1 MINEYLFHTKNQV
14 SIENMMTESGDSVA
28 EWLGTPACHRSS
40 GIAMAPGSDEGD
52 VHILDMT
59 SLKIDSDMTSELALE
74 IFAIMLHSY
83 KNAN

>member
-40 GIAMAPGSDEGD
+40 GIAMTPGSDEGD

-59 SLKIDSDMTSELALE
+59 SLTRTLNCLSNCLYLTIVKIAQ
-74 IFAIMLHSY
+74 
-83 KNAN
+83 

>member
-1 MINEYLFHTKNQV
+1 M
-14 SIENMMTESGDSVA
+14 SAAGDSVV

-59 SLKIDSDMTSELALE
+59 SL
-74 IFAIMLHSY
+74 
-83 KNAN
+83 

>member
-1 MINEYLFHTKNQV
+1 
-14 SIENMMTESGDSVA
+14 MMTESGDSVA

-59 SLKIDSDMTSELALE
+59 SL
-74 IFAIMLHSY
+74 
-83 KNAN
+83 

>member
-1 MINEYLFHTKNQV
+1 
-14 SIENMMTESGDSVA
+14 
-28 EWLGTPACHRSS
+28 
-40 GIAMAPGSDEGD
+40 MAPGSDEGD

-59 SLKIDSDMTSELALE
+59 SLKIDSDMTSELTLE

>member
-1 MINEYLFHTKNQV
+1 MHLFLKDNPILFFPSRINEFLSRTEERLKTFYTL
-14 SIENMMTESGDSVA
+14 ENVMSAAGDSVV

-59 SLKIDSDMTSELALE
+59 SL
-74 IFAIMLHSY
+74 
-83 KNAN
+83 